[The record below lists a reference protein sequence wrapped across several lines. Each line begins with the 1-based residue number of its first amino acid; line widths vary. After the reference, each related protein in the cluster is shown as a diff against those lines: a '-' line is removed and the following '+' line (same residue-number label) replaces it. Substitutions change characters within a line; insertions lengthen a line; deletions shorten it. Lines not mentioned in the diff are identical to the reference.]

1 MPASGKKP
9 VAYRVE
15 TERLVIRCWAPED
28 APRMRVL
35 LDESD
40 EFLRPWIP
48 FMVHEPR
55 TLLETADWIRGLRGD
70 FDRDANYRYPIFSK
84 DEATLLGETGLYTR
98 AGPGAREIGYLLD
111 KSAGGRGYAIEAA
124 AAMTRV
130 GFEVSGVDRIEIICA
145 PENAPS
151 AVIPEKLGYSHEA
164 TLPRRF
170 TDCDGVMRDSMLWT
184 LYAADYPDSAAAG
197 FEVAAFDCLGGKIL

>member
-1 MPASGKKP
+1 MPAPEKKP

-15 TERLVIRCWAPED
+15 TERLLIRCWALED

-40 EFLRPWIP
+40 DFLRPWIP
-48 FMVHEPR
+48 FMSHEPR
-55 TLLETADWIRGLRGD
+55 SLRETAEWIRGMRGD
-70 FDRDANYRYPIFSK
+70 FDRDVNYRYPIFSK
-84 DEATLLGETGLYTR
+84 DEQTLLGETGLYKR
-98 AGPGAREIGYLLD
+98 AGRGAREIGYLLG
-111 KSAGGRGYAIEAA
+111 KSAAGKGYAIEAA

-130 GFEVSGVDRIEIICA
+130 GFEVTAVDRIEIICA

-151 AVIPEKLGYSHEA
+151 SIIPEKLGYTHEA

-170 TDCDGVMRDSMLWT
+170 TDCDGVMRDSMIWT
-184 LYAADYPDSAAAG
+184 LYATGYLPALQQASM
-197 FEVAAFDCLGGKIL
+197 

>member
-1 MPASGKKP
+1 MPSADIKP

-15 TERLVIRCWAPED
+15 TERLVIRCWSPKD
-28 APRMRVL
+28 APRMRAL

-48 FMVHEPR
+48 FMTYEPR
-55 TLLETADWIRGLRGD
+55 TLWETTEWIRGLRAD
-70 FDRDANYRYPIFSK
+70 FDRDINYRYPIFSK
-84 DEATLLGETGLYTR
+84 DEETLIGETGLYTR
-98 AGPGAREIGYLLD
+98 AGPGAREIGYLLGIN
-111 KSAGGRGYAIEAA
+111 SGGRGYALEAA

-145 PENAPS
+145 PQNEPS
-151 AVIPEKLGYSHEA
+151 SVIPEKLGYTHEA

-170 TDCDGVMRDSMLWT
+170 TDCDGVIRDSMLWT
-184 LYAADYPDSAAAG
+184 LYAAGYPDSPAASYQ
-197 FEVAAFDCLGGKIL
+197 VSAFDCLGGQVL